1 MQHLRE
7 KSAIAGTGTVG
18 LGKAVPM
25 NYAAITAL
33 LAPRSVAVIGA
44 SSDPARIGGRPIATM
59 LAAGFQG
66 RILPVNPA
74 RDAIQGLP
82 CYPSVAALPETPDA
96 ALIAVPARD
105 VARVVDDL
113 GRRGCRTATLFSSGF
128 AETGEAGRQE
138 QERII
143 AIARSHGMR
152 ILGPNTL
159 GVFNVNHR
167 YFGTFSSSFEAGLP
181 LPGNIGIASQSGA
194 FGAHLAV
201 IARDRGLGASVL
213 VATGNEAD
221 ITAGETIGWMAQSD
235 EIDVI
240 CAYLEGINEPRSLLA
255 GLDAARDA
263 RKPVIVLKAG
273 RSSIGSH
280 AAVSHTASLTGD
292 AMVADMVLRAHGA
305 ILVRDSEQLLDV
317 AYVAHQRI
325 QPRSATLGFVTVS
338 GGAGIIASDEAEA
351 IGFAM
356 PPMPE
361 DAQAELKALMP
372 ISTPTNPLDC
382 TAQALNQPELF
393 ERFTRAA
400 LEKGGYGAVVCFMTY
415 VAGSPTLAPVILK
428 AMAPLR
434 RDFPDRLIV
443 ICGTGPAEVIGQY
456 EKAGFLLFTDPSRAV
471 RALHA
476 VVGLGAAF
484 SAPRRALPPPPA
496 VAALPD
502 QTPDE
507 AEAKRILAG
516 AGIAVAPERTAGT
529 PGDAVRA
536 ADQIGYPVVLKILS
550 PDILHKSDIGGV
562 KLNIGD
568 AQAVRGAYAEIMAS
582 VAVKAP
588 DARIAGVL
596 VARQMTGGVECLMG
610 ISRDPTFGP
619 VAVFGLGG
627 IFTEILNDVAL
638 RQCPFDEASAREMIL
653 SIRSAAILK
662 GARGRKPAD
671 IGALARMLSRL
682 SLFAAGAGVK
692 LRSVDL
698 NPVLAL
704 AEGEGAFALDAVMEI
719 AVAGAGGQ

>member
-1 MQHLRE
+1 M
-7 KSAIAGTGTVG
+7 
-18 LGKAVPM
+18 PM
-25 NYAAITAL
+25 DYSAITAL

-66 RILPVNPA
+66 RILPVNPT
-74 RDAIQGLP
+74 RDTIQGLP

-96 ALIAVPARD
+96 ALIAVPAKD
-105 VARVVDDL
+105 VAQVIEDL

-128 AETGEAGRQE
+128 AESGEAGRQE
-138 QERII
+138 QQRII
-143 AIARSHGMR
+143 EIARSHGMR

-167 YFGTFSSSFEAGLP
+167 YFGTFSSSLESGLP

-221 ITAGETIGWMAQSD
+221 ITVGETIGWMAQSD
-235 EIDVI
+235 VIDVI
-240 CAYLEGINEPRSLLA
+240 CVYLEGINEPRSLLA

-273 RSSIGSH
+273 RSVIGAH
-280 AAVSHTASLTGD
+280 AAASHTASLTGD
-292 AMVADMVLRAHGA
+292 AMVADLVLRAHGA
-305 ILVRDSEQLLDV
+305 IIVHDSEQLMDV
-317 AYVAHQRI
+317 AYVARQRI
-325 QPRSATLGFVTVS
+325 FPAAATLGFVTVS
-338 GGAGIIASDEAEA
+338 GGAGIIASDEAES

-393 ERFTRAA
+393 ENFTRAA
-400 LEKGGYGAVVCFMTY
+400 LERGGYGAVVCFMTY

-443 ICGTGPAEVIGQY
+443 VCCTGPSEVILQY
-456 EKAGFLLFTDPSRAV
+456 EKAGFLVFTDPSRAV

-476 VVGLGAAF
+476 VAGLEAIF
-484 SAPRRALPPPPA
+484 SAPKSALPTPRTA
-496 VAALPD
+496 VALPD
-502 QTPDE
+502 RTPDE
-507 AEAKRILAG
+507 AEAKRILAA
-516 AGIAVAPERTAGT
+516 AGIDIAPERTART
-529 PGDAVRA
+529 VEDAIRA
-536 ADQIGYPVVLKILS
+536 AEKIGYPVVMKILS

-562 KLNIGD
+562 KLNIRD
-568 AQAVRGAYAEIMAS
+568 ADEVRAAFAEIMAA
-582 VAVKAP
+582 VAENAP
-588 DARIAGVL
+588 EAHITGIL
-596 VARQMTGGVECLMG
+596 VARQMTGGFECLMG
-610 ISRDPTFGP
+610 INRDPTFGP

-627 IFTEILNDVAL
+627 IFVEILNDVAL
-638 RQCPFDEASAREMIL
+638 RQCPFDEAAAREMIL
-653 SIRSAAILK
+653 SIRSAAILT

-671 IGALARMLSRL
+671 IGALARMLSSL
-682 SLFAAGAGVK
+682 SHLAAGAGER
-692 LRSVDL
+692 LRSIDL

-704 AEGEGAFALDAVMEI
+704 AEGEGAYALDAVVEI
-719 AVAGAGGQ
+719 ASAGDR

>member
-1 MQHLRE
+1 M
-7 KSAIAGTGTVG
+7 TDD
-18 LGKAVPM
+18 
-25 NYAAITAL
+25 AITAL

-59 LAAGFQG
+59 LAARFQG
-66 RILPVNPA
+66 RILPVNPT
-74 RDAIQGLP
+74 RDTIQGLP
-82 CYPSVAALPETPDA
+82 CYPSVTALPETPDA
-96 ALIAVPARD
+96 ALIAVPAKD
-105 VARVVDDL
+105 VAQVVEDL

-128 AETGEAGRQE
+128 AENGEAGRQE

-143 AIARSHGMR
+143 AIARSYGMR

-167 YFGTFSSSFEAGLP
+167 YFGTFSSSLESGLP
-181 LPGNIGIASQSGA
+181 LPGNIGIVSQSGA

-213 VATGNEAD
+213 VTTGNEAD
-221 ITAGETIGWMAQSD
+221 ITVGETIGWMAQSD

-255 GLDAARDA
+255 SLDAARGA

-273 RSSIGSH
+273 RSTVGSH
-280 AAVSHTASLTGD
+280 AATSHTASLTGD

-305 ILVRDSEQLLDV
+305 ILVRDSEQLMDV

-325 QPRSATLGFVTVS
+325 HPRSATLGFVTVS
-338 GGAGIIASDEAEA
+338 GGAGIVASDEAEA

-361 DAQAELKALMP
+361 PAQAELKALMP
-372 ISTPTNPLDC
+372 LSTPTNPLDC

-400 LEKGGYGAVVCFMTY
+400 LERGGYGAVVCFMTY

-443 ICGTGPAEVIGQY
+443 VCCTASAEVIGQY
-456 EKAGFLLFTDPSRAV
+456 EKAGFLVFTDPSRAV

-476 VVGLGAAF
+476 VAGLDAAF
-484 SAPRRALPPPPA
+484 SAHRRPLPLPTA
-496 VAALPD
+496 VALPD
-502 QTPDE
+502 RTPDE
-507 AEAKRILAG
+507 AEAKRLLNG
-516 AGIAVAPERTAGT
+516 AGVDFAPERTAAT
-529 PGDAVRA
+529 PDDAVHA
-536 ADQIGYPVVLKILS
+536 AGQIGYPIVMKILS

-562 KLNIGD
+562 KLNID
-568 AQAVRGAYAEIMAS
+568 NAEAVRNAYAEIMAA

-627 IFTEILNDVAL
+627 IFVEILNDVAL
-638 RQCPFDEASAREMIL
+638 RECPFDEASAREMIL
-653 SIRSAAILK
+653 SIRAAAILK

-682 SLFAAGAGVK
+682 SFFAAGAGAK
-692 LRSVDL
+692 LGSVDL

-704 AEGEGAFALDAVMEI
+704 PEGEGAFALDAVVEI
-719 AVAGAGGQ
+719 SAAEVGDQ